1 MEYRGIG
8 KKIKKQKL
16 GGKVKGTWKLDIEH
30 LKGIF
35 GDPKRELK
43 AKTKLCI
50 KKFLLTKGKP
60 ELQTE
65 RTY

>member
-16 GGKVKGTWKLDIEH
+16 AGKVKGTWKLDLEH
-30 LKGIF
+30 LVGII
-35 GDPKRELK
+35 GDPKRGLK

-50 KKFLLTKGKP
+50 KKFLLTKGKL